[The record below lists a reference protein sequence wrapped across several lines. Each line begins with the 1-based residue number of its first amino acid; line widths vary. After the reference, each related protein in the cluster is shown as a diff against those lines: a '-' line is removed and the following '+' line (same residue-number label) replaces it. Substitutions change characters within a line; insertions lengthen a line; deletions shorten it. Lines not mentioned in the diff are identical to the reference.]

1 MALLFVPHAIDSELP
16 SSPSP
21 YYRTLLITSSTYILL
36 RSPIFTDAR
45 AQWENKALA
54 RSKMRHRG
62 ALCEDIAA
70 KGRTPRDYADN
81 TTKGTKSLLR
91 KWHESMALQ
100 IPLEA

>member
-1 MALLFVPHAIDSELP
+1 MVKNAPP
-16 SSPSP
+16 G
-21 YYRTLLITSSTYILL
+21 YY
-36 RSPIFTDAR
+36 D
-45 AQWENKALA
+45 
-54 RSKMRHRG
+54 

-91 KWHESMALQ
+91 KWHGSVALQ